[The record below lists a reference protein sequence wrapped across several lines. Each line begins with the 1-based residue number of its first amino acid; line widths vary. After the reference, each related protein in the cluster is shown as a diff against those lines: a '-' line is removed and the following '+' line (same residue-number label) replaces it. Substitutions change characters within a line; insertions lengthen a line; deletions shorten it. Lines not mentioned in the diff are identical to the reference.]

1 MIKTLLAGALLSTGL
16 VAGGAAGADD
26 AKMDNLK
33 SNENGSN
40 QVITQSADGTTSFSQ
55 NFDLPKDAVPATPK
69 GDIKTVEK
77 SEGTGTDSQEGKMVP
92 TNEGTESQPGFE
104 MGAPEKPEHA
114 KTVERTE
121 GTESQPGFEMGAP
134 EKSEHVKT
142 VEKSEGTGTDSQ
154 QGKMVPT
161 KEEN

>member
-33 SNENGSN
+33 SNEDSSN
-40 QVITQSADGTTSFSQ
+40 QVITQSVDGTTSFSQ

-69 GDIKTVEK
+69 GDVKTVEK

-92 TNEGTESQPGFE
+92 T
-104 MGAPEKPEHA
+104 
-114 KTVERTE
+114 
-121 GTESQPGFEMGAP
+121 
-134 EKSEHVKT
+134 
-142 VEKSEGTGTDSQ
+142 
-154 QGKMVPT
+154 